1 VSCQASQEHCW
12 RDSADFWE
20 FDSNWRTNLGEKT
33 LLSPAGGV
41 KSHRAAQAER
51 HHNGPSFAAS
61 IIHIEGAS
69 VITSYRVG
77 LVLGAV
83 ILAGGAYAAQGS
95 HSREKTKSKP
105 LIESIQGPELY
116 KAYCAS
122 CHGSGAKGDGVM
134 TASLK
139 VKPSDLTRIAA
150 RNGGTFPLVRMER
163 IISGEEL
170 PPTGHGSSQMPVWGP
185 IFSHVERDQDLG
197 RVRIDNLARYLRD
210 IQVK

>member
-1 VSCQASQEHCW
+1 MITRYRAGLALGVMLFAGSVCVAQE
-12 RDSADFWE
+12 
-20 FDSNWRTNLGEKT
+20 
-33 LLSPAGGV
+33 
-41 KSHRAAQAER
+41 
-51 HHNGPSFAAS
+51 
-61 IIHIEGAS
+61 
-69 VITSYRVG
+69 
-77 LVLGAV
+77 
-83 ILAGGAYAAQGS
+83 S
-95 HSREKTKSKP
+95 HSRDKAKSTP
-105 LIESIQGPELY
+105 LIDSIQGPDLY

-122 CHGSGAKGDGVM
+122 CHGVGAKGDGVM

-150 RNGGTFPLVRMER
+150 RNGGTFPLMRMER

-170 PPTGHGSSQMPVWGP
+170 PPAGHGSSQMPVWGP

>member
-1 VSCQASQEHCW
+1 MNTQ
-12 RDSADFWE
+12 
-20 FDSNWRTNLGEKT
+20 
-33 LLSPAGGV
+33 
-41 KSHRAAQAER
+41 
-51 HHNGPSFAAS
+51 
-61 IIHIEGAS
+61 GAI
-69 VITSYRVG
+69 VITRYRAG
-77 LVLGAV
+77 LALGV
-83 ILAGGAYAAQGS
+83 MLFAGSVCVAQGS
-95 HSREKTKSKP
+95 HSRDKAKSTP
-105 LIESIQGPELY
+105 LIDSIQGPDLY

-122 CHGSGAKGDGVM
+122 CHGVGAKGDGVM

-150 RNGGTFPLVRMER
+150 RNGGTFPLMRMER

-170 PPTGHGSSQMPVWGP
+170 PPAGHGSSQMPVWGP